1 MFILLYWKDCHVDV
15 KKKLKLTAFLK
26 KQFTEMQIIFHCI
39 NIVELIVIFFL
50 ILKAEILIA
59 VHNPFSLFNFL
70 SINSKIDFDRN
81 NNNNN
86 NHGDNYSI
94 IQNNHSLDLNSYTER
109 MSEVDNCGT
118 TLLEEVA
125 IDLSWEDYFKQ
136 NSKVRYQVIAGPNM
150 ERFAEDIV
158 KLYPSRFKYHKTEW
172 EKFPDGTDRIV
183 IGGFQPQNHI
193 SGQNIIML
201 ASFHDNGV
209 TLSQFS
215 VMITLLQSFIE
226 SLTIILPFYP
236 VGTMERVVEEG
247 QVATA
252 NTYAQMLSN
261 LPSCGKPTRLIVY
274 DLHTLQNRFYLHGHA
289 IASLQTTIPLL
300 IKKINTTNINCI
312 AFPDDGAAK
321 RFSYMFEKL
330 GHEVVTCGK
339 HREGEKRIVIIQD
352 GNPEGKNVIIVDDLV
367 QTGGTL
373 YECSVALKK
382 AGANSVSAFVAHGVF
397 PKESWRAFMKGGP
410 RHCFEKFYL
419 TNSIPTVSDM
429 LPKDDVFE
437 VISLVHK
444 IVDDLDAYS

>member
-1 MFILLYWKDCHVDV
+1 MKIY
-15 KKKLKLTAFLK
+15 
-26 KQFTEMQIIFHCI
+26 
-39 NIVELIVIFFL
+39 NIVELILIFFL
-50 ILKAEILIA
+50 LLKGEKLVA
-59 VHNPFSLFNFL
+59 VHHPFSLYNFL
-70 SINSKIDFDRN
+70 SINSKIDLDRN
-81 NNNNN
+81 NNSNQ
-86 NHGDNYSI
+86 GDNNSI
-94 IQNNHSLDLNSYTER
+94 IQNNHTLDLNSYTEVTNYTKT

-118 TLLEEVA
+118 TSLHEVTVA

-150 ERFAEDIV
+150 ESFAEDIV

-172 EKFPDGTDRIV
+172 EKFPDGTDKIV

-193 SGQNIIML
+193 SGQNILML

-352 GNPEGKNVIIVDDLV
+352 GNPTGKNVIIVDDLV

-397 PKESWRAFMKGGP
+397 PKESWKAFMKGGS
-410 RHCFEKFYL
+410 RHCLEKFYL
-419 TNSIPTVSDM
+419 TNSIPTVSNM

-437 VISLVHK
+437 VISLVNK